1 VATLHKPTS
10 PAIELD
16 NSVAKYM
23 PFLVEIRKRLFFTL
37 AIFLV
42 AAILGFIF
50 YEKTTNIFLP
60 FISIKGLNVVFTTPF
75 QYMSLA
81 VNSGL
86 LVGLVAVFPLM
97 IIQALA
103 FLKPALRHKEY
114 KAVLFMLPLS
124 ILLFI
129 GGFAFGVYIMKWIIV
144 LFYEKSIS
152 LNIGN
157 ILDINRLLSS
167 ILATGALMG
176 LAFQF
181 PIIMTIL
188 MRLKVV
194 KYHTFVKQRLWAHVS
209 ALIFAVML
217 PPTDLLSLL
226 LLFLPLAFL
235 FEFTLLL
242 NKILLKSHLL

>member
-1 VATLHKPTS
+1 MATSKKSTT
-10 PAIELD
+10 AEVELG

-23 PFLVEIRKRLFFTL
+23 PFLIEIRKRLFFTL
-37 AIFLV
+37 AIFLI
-42 AAILGFIF
+42 ASILGFIF
-50 YEKTTNIFLP
+50 YEKTTNLFLP
-60 FISIKGLNVVFTTPF
+60 LISIEGLNVVFTTPF

-86 LVGLVAVFPLM
+86 LVGLIAVFPLL
-97 IIQALA
+97 IIQLLA
-103 FLKPALRHKEY
+103 FLKPALNRKEY
-114 KAVLFMLPLS
+114 KTVLFMLPIS
-124 ILLFI
+124 IFLFI
-129 GGFAFGVYIMKWIIV
+129 GGFSFGVYIMKWIIV

-181 PIIMTIL
+181 PIVMTVL

-194 KYHTFVKQRLWAHVS
+194 KYHTFIKQRLWAHMS

-242 NKILLKSHLL
+242 NKILLRSHLL